1 MLKKQKKISIPHI
14 NIYLSSQ
21 KTELKTPFLSP
32 KNKSEIQ
39 YISTL
44 DSNKSVEPNSITTK
58 ILKLLK
64 NDNSTQSADIFNISF
79 STGVFPTI
87 PKVAKVVPIY
97 NKDSK
102 LDFSSYQPISRLSNT
117 EETKT
122 YHYLGIQ

>member
-32 KNKSEIQ
+32 RNKSEIQ

-44 DSNKSVEPNSITTK
+44 DSNKSAEPNSIPTK

-64 NDNSTQSADIFNISF
+64 NDNSTQSADIINISF

-102 LDFSSYQPISRLSNT
+102 LDFSSYQPISLLSNT

>member
-1 MLKKQKKISIPHI
+1 MLKKQKKISILHI

-64 NDNSTQSADIFNISF
+64 NDNSTQSADIFNISL

>member
-39 YISTL
+39 HISSL
-44 DSNKSVEPNSITTK
+44 DSNKSVEPNSIPTK
-58 ILKLLK
+58 ILKLLE
-64 NDNSTQSADIFNISF
+64 NDISTQSADIFNISF

-87 PKVAKVVPIY
+87 PKVAKVAPIY

-102 LDFSSYQPISRLSNT
+102 LDFSSYQPISLLSNT
-117 EETKT
+117 EETET